1 MLEMGRNHDLK
12 WKENATIG
20 IKRKKNFNT
29 ERQAEEICDL

>member
-20 IKRKKNFNT
+20 IKRKKKNT

>member
-20 IKRKKNFNT
+20 IKKKKNT